1 MFRCVLW
8 KCGHRHSA
16 NIKQS
21 GPEFLLTRNSD
32 VEKKRGEI
40 FPQKP
45 AQKHPLYWCG
55 TPPRQIFLIS
65 KPRPTEGVGH
75 LWRGGCGGRPGA
87 YPPPTDLA
95 HRIWVTARAPSALRR
110 PSSTPRSG
118 GRATG
123 GAKRRSYL
131 ASSEGVFVLH
141 CKLHGIDLCN
151 LLILARQTQINK
163 DLGVLPD
170 RKSGI

>member
-1 MFRCVLW
+1 M
-8 KCGHRHSA
+8 S
-16 NIKQS
+16 
-21 GPEFLLTRNSD
+21 LLTWERPRATS
-32 VEKKRGEI
+32 ES
-40 FPQKP
+40 
-45 AQKHPLYWCG
+45 A
-55 TPPRQIFLIS
+55 PPKAEMVPPDQVGWSGIIYARRARIGQRRTGGFRSSRPIFLIS

>member
-1 MFRCVLW
+1 MSKKKGGGNFPA
-8 KCGHRHSA
+8 K
-16 NIKQS
+16 
-21 GPEFLLTRNSD
+21 TRS
-32 VEKKRGEI
+32 KTPPI
-40 FPQKP
+40 LIQKP
-45 AQKHPLYWCG
+45 PKGRDGASRSGGPHRAAKNWRFQEFSADFFN
-55 TPPRQIFLIS
+55 QQ
-65 KPRPTEGVGH
+65 PRPTEGVGH
-75 LWRGGCGGRPGA
+75 LWRVGCGGRPGA

-123 GAKRRSYL
+123 GGKRRSYL

-151 LLILARQTQINK
+151 LLILARPKQINK